1 MLVISVLEY
10 VMRAGC
16 VRLLYTL
23 LFYLMVPLLLLSL
36 FWQSRKNPA
45 YRRRW
50 GERFGFVQVAEE
62 NKPTL
67 VHCASVGEFL
77 AAKGFI
83 EQLLDNGTPVWV
95 TCTTPTGS
103 ELIQHFL
110 QGRGE
115 HSYLPL
121 DLPCAVGRFLQR
133 VKPQTIVLMETE
145 LWPNLVHAGKK
156 HGIPQALI
164 NARMSQS
171 SMKGYLRA
179 AWLFRPSWQTL
190 QLCGVQNGV
199 QAERFLQLGVRTEAL
214 QVTGNLKFDVKIPPQ
229 VQRDVSA
236 FKTLLS
242 DRPIITAGSTHAG
255 EEEIVLAAFRQLL
268 SKKPDALLILVPRHK
283 ERFEEV
289 AHLIQQSGLRMV
301 RRSSGDPMTADTQV
315 LLADSMGELMVWY
328 GVASVAFVGG
338 SLIERGGHNP
348 LEPMAY
354 GLPILSGPHVFNF
367 TEVYQQ
373 LDAHKAIRWVHGEPS
388 MEEALFELL
397 TCLDQARHIGDQA
410 QQVFARHRG
419 ATVRT
424 YAAVQSLQHEPTL

>member
-1 MLVISVLEY
+1 
-10 VMRAGC
+10 MRAGC
-16 VRLLYTL
+16 VRWLYTL
-23 LFYLMVPLLLLSL
+23 LFYLMVPIILLSL
-36 FWQSRKNPA
+36 LWQSRKNPA

-50 GERFGFVQVAEE
+50 GERFGMVRVAEE
-62 NKPTL
+62 NRPTL

-77 AAKGFI
+77 AAKEFI
-83 EQLLDNGTPVWV
+83 EQLIDNGTPVWV

-103 ELIQHFL
+103 ELIQDFL

-115 HSYLPL
+115 HSYLPI
-121 DLPCAVGRFLQR
+121 DLPGAIRRFLHR

-145 LWPNLVHAGKK
+145 VWPNLVHAAKNA
-156 HGIPQALI
+156 GIPQALI
-164 NARMSQS
+164 NARMSES
-171 SMKGYLRA
+171 SLRGYLRV
-179 AWLFRPSWQTL
+179 AWLFKPSWQAF
-190 QLCGVQNGV
+190 QLCGVQNKV
-199 QAERFLQLGVRTEAL
+199 QGERFLQLGVRADAL
-214 QVTGNLKFDVKIPPQ
+214 QVTGNLKFDVKIPPA

-236 FKTLLS
+236 FKAVLEE
-242 DRPIITAGSTHAG
+242 RPIITAGSTHAG
-255 EEEIVLAAFRQLL
+255 EEEVVLTAFDTLL
-268 SKKPDALLILVPRHK
+268 KKKPNALLILVPRHK
-283 ERFEEV
+283 ERFDEV
-289 AHLIQQSGLRMV
+289 AQLVKQQGLRME
-301 RRSSGDPMTADTQV
+301 RRSSGRPITAETQV

-373 LDAHKAIRWVHGEPS
+373 LDMHQAVRWVEN
-388 MEEALFELL
+388 EESLQLAMFELL
-397 TCLDQARHIGDQA
+397 TALDEARHIGDQA

-424 YAAVQSLQHEPTL
+424 RLAIQQLSRDH